1 VIVNMDPKV
10 PNVKLNNG
18 LEIPILGL
26 GTWKSAPGVVAQAV
40 KDAIDLGYRHFDCAF
55 VYQNE
60 KEVGDGLK
68 AKIDEG
74 VVKREDLWVTSK
86 LWNVY
91 HRPDLVKPA
100 LEKTLKDLGLKYLDL
115 YLIHWPH
122 GAKEGDEL
130 FPADSTGQALPS
142 DADYVDTWKA
152 MEELVKLGLTRSIGI
167 SNFNSQQI
175 DRVLEVAT
183 IKPVTNQVEVHPYLP
198 QNKLAKFCADRG
210 IVLTAYSPLGS
221 PDRPWAKPD
230 DPSLLEE
237 PKVKSVAA
245 KYKKTPAQVLIRYQ
259 IDKGNVVIP
268 KSANKSRIAEN
279 LNVFD
284 FQLTKEDLTEIDS
297 LDCNGRVVPELHYNK
312 HKHYPFDIEF

>member
-1 VIVNMDPKV
+1 VNMAPKV

-279 LNVFD
+279 LNVLD
-284 FQLTKEDLTEIDS
+284 FQLTKEDLAEIDS

-312 HKHYPFDIEF
+312 HKHYPFNIEF